1 MASIWLTESGCLLSP
16 SSGQRVSKASQYFPK
31 SVPKNL
37 SFLTT
42 SLRAPRIN
50 YADKRNGRYSVILA
64 AESRHLMGSLTD
76 TKGLR
81 FAVVVARFNEIITNP
96 LLEGAL
102 QTFRQYSVKEEDIT
116 VVKVPGSFEIPVVA
130 QKLGQSGAYHAIICI
145 GAVIRGDTTHYDAV
159 ANSAASGVLN
169 AGLSCG
175 VPCIFGVLTCDD
187 MEQAINRAGGKSGNK
202 GAEAALTAIEMA
214 SLFEHKLKKQSS

>member
-1 MASIWLTESGCLLSP
+1 MSSLGATGIGHLLP
-16 SSGQRVSKASQYFPK
+16 STSVALRTTKSSQFLPETVTKTLAFP
-31 SVPKNL
+31 SHY
-37 SFLTT
+37 
-42 SLRAPRIN
+42 LRAPS
-50 YADKRNGRYSVILA
+50 ADLVRTRNVRSPVVVFAGN
-64 AESRHLMGSLTD
+64 RHLVGSVTN

-81 FAVVVARFNEIITNP
+81 FAVVVARFNEIITNS

-102 QTFRQYSVKEEDIT
+102 QTFKQYSVKEEDVT

-130 QKLGQSGAYHAIICI
+130 QKLGKSGAYNAILCI

-169 AGLSCG
+169 AGLSSG
-175 VPCIFGVLTCDD
+175 VPCVFGVLTCDS

-214 SLFEHKLKKQSS
+214 SLFEHHLKK